1 MLREMYTS
9 YKMDPGE
16 RMKKRKE
23 ESRLCKPVAT
33 RSRDTI
39 FVDAFNSHTHI
50 RGLRRAGVLRYISH
64 FSVLF
69 PILFFP
75 LSVNL
80 RTICGF
86 LTESD

>member
-9 YKMDPGE
+9 YKVDLGE

-50 RGLRRAGVLRYISH
+50 RSLRRQCVALY
-64 FSVLF
+64 FAFYVLF
-69 PILFFP
+69 PILFFF

-86 LTESD
+86 LTEND